1 MPGPFQMP
9 PLPQLPF
16 YINPVLLWGII
27 LIAAVLLAWTFFR
40 FVFAEPGER
49 VGALVPFMLVVIG
62 LFLLYIIADNAPAI
76 TAFFRRLTAPLFR
89 W

>member
-16 YINPVLLWGII
+16 YIHPVLLWGIV

-40 FVFAEPGER
+40 FIFAEPDER
-49 VGALVPFMLVVIG
+49 AAAFVPFLGVVIG
-62 LFLLYIIADNAPAI
+62 LILLYIVAENAPAI
-76 TAFFRRLTAPLFR
+76 AAFFRRLTAPLFR
-89 W
+89 

>member
-16 YINPVLLWGII
+16 YIHPVLLWGI
-27 LIAAVLLAWTFFR
+27 LLVAAVLLAVSFFR
-40 FVFAEPGER
+40 FVFSEPGEK
-49 VGALVPFMLVVIG
+49 VHSFVVLVLVVLG
-62 LFLLYIIADNAPAI
+62 LLGFYLIAENAPELI
-76 TAFFRRLTAPLFR
+76 AFFRRLTSPIFR

>member
-16 YINPVLLWGII
+16 YIHPVLLWGI
-27 LIAAVLLAWTFFR
+27 LLVAAVLVAVTFFR
-40 FVFAEPGER
+40 FIFSEPGEK
-49 VGALVPFMLVVIG
+49 VNAFVVFFLVILG
-62 LFLLYIIADNAPAI
+62 LLGLYLIAENAPQI
-76 TAFFRRLTAPLFR
+76 TAFFRRITAPLFR